1 MLAATS
7 LLLLARV
14 RGAPV
19 AVDRALGDV
28 SRETLPVVV
37 EDRKLVFAQDV
48 SVRLGVKP
56 VCYLRDG
63 VFEIARDTRI
73 QIAFGVAS
81 NVDGS
86 LICELTNAINAGVG
100 VAVATHCR
108 RREGD
113 GMMKTEAIRR
123 R

>member
-14 RGAPV
+14 RRAPV

-28 SRETLPVVV
+28 SRETLAVVV

-63 VFEIARDTRI
+63 VVEIARDIRI
-73 QIAFGVAS
+73 QVAFGIAS

-86 LICELTNAINAGVG
+86 LICELTNAVNAGGVG

-108 RREGD
+108 R
-113 GMMKTEAIRR
+113 
-123 R
+123 